1 MARAFAAVLTA
12 TGRGWSYNDAVTGES
27 RLIVELPTDSETV
40 TRLALYGLKQAVSDG
55 GAKAKGTSAAARL
68 SAMRKRFDQIASGEW
83 DFRDGTGTGSLPDA
97 DIYRAMVA
105 LGITEDS
112 AERRAKWKD
121 LKPAMRRAI
130 GKRDD
135 IAEWIEENVAFT
147 EDGDMALKAF
157 MD

>member
-1 MARAFAAVLTA
+1 MARAFSAVLTA
-12 TGRGWSYNDAVTGES
+12 TGRGWSYNDAVTGDS

-68 SAMRKRFDQIASGEW
+68 DAMRKRFAQITSGEW

-105 LGITEDS
+105 LGITEDN
-112 AERRAKWKD
+112 AERRAKWKE

-130 GKRDD
+130 GRRSDV
-135 IAEWIEENVAFT
+135 AEWIEANITDDA
-147 EDGDMALKAF
+147 DSDAALDSF
-157 MD
+157 MS